1 MSYTT
6 TPALSLKKDNA
17 DEPIINLRTH
27 NNDNLDA
34 IDTTVGNL
42 VKAINNAKVLLGQLG
57 YDQNGQPVV
66 SASTARAN
74 LDAAQSENA
83 AGSLYDAEQAIGT
96 NASAIASLQDSVS
109 TSYELTGT
117 NVGTLVSPHTWRND
131 GSANRV
137 YKRNGVACINIG
149 IQLGSSVNVATTAQL
164 MTLPSGYRPK
174 SATHMLYVDGSTV
187 IEVIVEGNGNISI
200 TPTVNYPS
208 GSPVW
213 IRGTYLV

>member
-96 NASAIASLQDSVS
+96 NASAIASLQDSVC
-109 TSYELTGT
+109 TKPAGT
-117 NVGTLVSPHTWRND
+117 T
-131 GSANRV
+131 
-137 YKRNGVACINIG
+137 IEIG
-149 IQLGSSVNVATTAQL
+149 QPNATTYLIANARG
-164 MTLPSGYRPK
+164 PYGYYAVAFSASGIRVWDL
-174 SATHMLYVDGSTV
+174 STSTV
-187 IEVIVEGNGNISI
+187 IKYVPWSATTG
-200 TPTVNYPS
+200 
-208 GSPVW
+208 
-213 IRGTYLV
+213 